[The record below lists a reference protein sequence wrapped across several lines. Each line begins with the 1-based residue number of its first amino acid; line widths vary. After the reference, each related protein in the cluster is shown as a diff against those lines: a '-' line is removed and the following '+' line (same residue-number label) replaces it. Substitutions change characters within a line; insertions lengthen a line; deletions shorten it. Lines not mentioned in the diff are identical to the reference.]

1 MMIIVLITLVFLA
14 GFIISTFLE
23 AKDHE
28 KTFADEVEPDC
39 AVTVKASDM
48 NAYDTLY
55 MCNASL
61 AYRAIEDG
69 QLEFA
74 TNSVGLKYL
83 NDRKI
88 LYAKDE
94 YESLVDMLDD
104 LRLTK

>member
-14 GFIISTFLE
+14 GFLISTALE

-28 KTFADEVEPDC
+28 KTFADEVVPDC

-74 TNSVGLKYL
+74 TNDIGIKYL
-83 NDRKI
+83 TDRKI
-88 LYAKDE
+88 LYTRDE

-104 LRLTK
+104 LRLSK

>member
-14 GFIISTFLE
+14 GFLISTALE

-28 KTFADEVEPDC
+28 KTFADEVVPDC

-48 NAYDTLY
+48 NSYDTLY

-74 TNSVGLKYL
+74 TNDIGIKYL
-83 NDRKI
+83 TDRKI
-88 LYAKDE
+88 LYARDE

-104 LRLTK
+104 LRLSK